1 MNSNMK
7 HIFKKGS
14 SETLIL
20 LHGTG
25 GNEYDLIPLAERVK
39 PGASILSI
47 RGNILEQGMPRFFK
61 RIAMGVFDM
70 ESLKIETANLYE
82 FIVKASKDYG
92 FDLMQSTIIGYSNGA
107 NIAISMLYTVD
118 NPVKRAILLR
128 PMIPTEEILSKS
140 LEQTEVIIIS
150 GSLDPIVPNTHPI
163 KLKDTFNLL
172 KANTYLYPLNASHS
186 LTQQDVDIIQKHL
199 V

>member
-1 MNSNMK
+1 MK
-7 HIFKKGS
+7 HIYIKGS

-25 GNEYDLIPLAERVK
+25 GNEYDLIPLAETVK

-61 RIAMGVFDM
+61 RIGMGVFDM

-92 FDLMQSTIIGYSNGA
+92 FDLMQSTVIGYSNGA
-107 NIAISMLYTVD
+107 NIAISMLFTYD
-118 NPVKRAILLR
+118 SPVKRAILLR
-128 PMIPTEEILSKS
+128 PMIPTNEIVSQS
-140 LEQTEVIIIS
+140 LEQTEVVILS
-150 GSLDPIVPNTHPI
+150 GNLDPIVPNNHPI
-163 KLKDTFNLL
+163 QLKETFNQL
-172 KANTYLYPLNASHS
+172 KANTHLYQLNASHG
-186 LTQQDVDIIQKHL
+186 LTQEDLKIIQKHL
-199 V
+199 

>member
-1 MNSNMK
+1 MK
-7 HIFKKGS
+7 HIYKKGN

-25 GNEYDLIPLAERVK
+25 GNEYDLIPLAEKVK

-70 ESLKIETANLYE
+70 ESLKTETQNLYD
-82 FIVKASKDYG
+82 FIVKASKDYE

-107 NIAISMLYTVD
+107 NIAISMLFTYES
-118 NPVKRAILLR
+118 PVKRAILLR
-128 PMIPTEEILSKS
+128 PMIPTNEILSQS
-140 LEQTEVIIIS
+140 LKQTEVIIIS
-150 GSLDPIVPNTHPI
+150 GNLDPIVPNTHPI
-163 KLKDTFNLL
+163 QLKDTFNHL
-172 KANTYLYPLNASHS
+172 KANTHLYLLNASHG
-186 LTQQDVDIIQKHL
+186 LTQQDINIILNNL